1 MVTRG
6 WRESKTRHR
15 VRYPAAVR
23 GLPPMIDVTFVPG
36 LTGDPPW
43 VPLVLDPDELSRW
56 TALHDTGRPLFLAAH
71 VSVRMLASRRLAWS
85 GDTPVEGPDPG
96 EFGWTVGRSGKP
108 ALTYRDGRPQPL
120 HISVT
125 HGGGMAGAAVCD
137 HGPIGI
143 DVEHVDTR
151 RNLLAIARRFFAPE
165 EHQAL
170 QACTPDE
177 RLLRFHQWWT
187 RKEAVLK
194 AVGTG
199 LRGGLHVRVDAL
211 PDADGWREV
220 ALAGHHAPLFVRDL
234 RTPDPSVLGAVAI
247 EGQPGVVQSVMLW
260 WDDTEEDKAAW
271 T

>member
-1 MVTRG
+1 M
-6 WRESKTRHR
+6 S
-15 VRYPAAVR
+15 RYPAAVR
-23 GLPPMIDVTFVPG
+23 GLPPMIDVTFVPAIA
-36 LTGDPPW
+36 GDPPW

-71 VSVRMLASRRLAWS
+71 VGARMLAARRLAWAS
-85 GDTPVEGPDPG
+85 DPPAGASDLGD
-96 EFGWTVGRSGKP
+96 FGWTTSASGKP
-108 ALTYRDGRPQPL
+108 SLTFRDGRAFAL

-143 DVEHVDTR
+143 DVEHIDTR
-151 RNLLAIARRFFAPE
+151 RNLLGIARRFFSPE
-165 EHQAL
+165 EHAVL
-170 QACTPDE
+170 AACSPDE

-199 LRGGLHVRVDAL
+199 LRGGLTVRVDAA
-211 PDADGWREV
+211 PDDNGWRCV
-220 ALAGHHAPLFVRDL
+220 WLTGHDAPLYVHDL
-234 RTPDPSVLGAVAI
+234 RTPDPAVLGAIAI
-247 EGQPGVVQSVMLW
+247 EGQPGVVQSV
-260 WDDTEEDKAAW
+260 DTWMAHEEGNAAW

>member
-1 MVTRG
+1 M
-6 WRESKTRHR
+6 
-15 VRYPAAVR
+15 RYPAAVR

-36 LTGDPPW
+36 VVGDPPW
-43 VPLVLDPDELSRW
+43 VPFVLDPDELSRW

-71 VSVRMLASRRLAWS
+71 VGVRMLAARRIAWS
-85 GDTPVEGPDPG
+85 SDPPGDAPELGDFSWAT
-96 EFGWTVGRSGKP
+96 TSSGKP
-108 ALTYRDGRPQPL
+108 MLTFRDGRPQPL

-151 RNLLAIARRFFAPE
+151 RNLLGIARRFFSPE
-165 EHQAL
+165 EHARL
-170 QACTPDE
+170 QACSPDE
-177 RLLRFHQWWT
+177 RLALFHQWWT

-199 LRGGLHVRVDAL
+199 LRGGLSVRVDAA
-211 PDADGWREV
+211 PDSDGWRHV
-220 ALAGHHAPLFVRDL
+220 SLAGHEAPLFVRDL
-234 RTPDPSVLGAVAI
+234 RTPDPAVMGAVAI
-247 EGQPGVVQSVMLW
+247 DGQPGVVQSVQVWAMN
-260 WDDTEEDKAAW
+260 TEEDSAAW